1 MQQTFDPIALIKEGV
16 SDRIAKAIRYSKE
29 LNMHVT
35 GLGVEEYTEIF
46 NKYESLDNREL
57 REELL
62 KSNKS
67 VFSFLLRPLDKIF
80 TAKGGS
86 ISYNL
91 QDNRLETL
99 KDYVSDISDGLDIKT
114 YLKKKVKAQYVIDP
128 NGLVMIDID
137 NEGNLDTRIIRSSQ
151 IHYYNNRGNKIK
163 EIIFAPY
170 KDDTDDKDTK
180 EYYRVIDS
188 LTDSIYIKEGDEVFL
203 DESSVIQNFLGY
215 VPAFI
220 LGDTYDPNS
229 ELFLSIIDC
238 VLEDAN
244 EHLRDVSV
252 KVVHKLSHGY
262 AKYWQYPESCTT
274 CGGEGEIKSKNDSN
288 AVIDIICPT
297 CLGGKVKNHK
307 DASDLTIV
315 AIPDKD
321 DPILAPNIAGYIN
334 PSIEIWQQYKEDIIG
349 LKNEMHQ
356 TLWGNYFSENTKN
369 ETATGRQLNVQPETE
384 RIVGISNTFSSI
396 HEFLLTAYGAIALFD
411 KNYKAQ
417 VKYGTRYLM
426 ESPDEVLKRYTE
438 AKEKGLPQLVQNDLL
453 DVFYQTQHSNNN
465 VEYQKIKKLL
475 ATDPFPD
482 LTPTEVKDLG
492 VEGEDL
498 LKKIYHSQWINQLN
512 EAKKVF
518 MTLEELNKDLTEYV
532 ILKSINN
539 VKEVQQ
545 TTD

>member
-16 SDRIAKAIRYSKE
+16 SDRISKAIRYSKE